1 MPQDEESTLSYP
13 FEAERDACG
22 IGFVA
27 DARGRSSRA
36 IVEAALEALARV
48 KHRGAVAA
56 DALSGDGSGLL
67 LPIPRGLLAP
77 EEGSDRAGLAMV
89 FGRPGGSSDSRPVIE
104 EACATEGLDVVGW
117 REVPT
122 DPGVLGERAAAT
134 LPSIE
139 QAILLR
145 PLGMDVEEGE
155 RRAFRARRRIQAA
168 ARERNVGVY
177 VASLSFRT
185 VTYKGLCAADRL
197 ADFYPDLADEACEG
211 WFAIFHQR
219 YSTNT
224 APTWERAQPFRFLAH
239 NGEINTIR
247 GNVALLKAREGHLGS
262 DDLAPEDLLR
272 PLVDTELSDSGI
284 LDEALELLV
293 RGGRDVTHA
302 AAMLVP
308 PAWEHVIGTDPDV
321 ADFFHY
327 HSCLFEPWDGPA
339 GLVFTDGER
348 VAAGLDRN
356 GLRPLRVSVCED
368 GLVACSSETGA
379 ISTRGH
385 GRVTRM
391 KIGPGEAFCVDPS
404 AGGVVLDAEIKS
416 RLAQRR
422 PYGDWVEGH
431 LSRRDQGEPVEPGGE
446 RAVELVQ
453 RQVAAGYQKEEFTV
467 VLRPMAI
474 DGVEPT
480 SSMGDDTAQP
490 PLASYSRPLFSFL
503 KQRFAQVTNP
513 PIDHLRERHVMS
525 LTTRLGRRAPLLQ
538 ERPEAPS
545 LREYHSPLLF
555 PSEIAALESEGAVLL
570 DATFPLDDGPD
581 GLQSALERIVDRA
594 AAAVADGARYL
605 VVTDRAMDVD
615 NVPVSAAL
623 AAGAVHHRL
632 VGQGLRSLASIVVE
646 SDEPR
651 DSHHL
656 ACLLTNGAD
665 AVCPR
670 LALESLADL
679 AKHGRLGGDVAAS
692 EAQKHY
698 FKALEDGLLKIMS
711 KMGISTLDSY
721 RAAQIIEAMGL
732 GPDVIDLCF
741 TGVSSVLGGLSLVEL
756 GADALLRHDKAF
768 GAKPVLANTGF
779 IKFKKGG
786 EYHAMNPDVVE
797 SLQQAVGLGADPLE
811 AQRKAADELQQA
823 VRTGDDEAYERFAR
837 LVNERPP
844 TEPRDLLE
852 LVLAESPIPL
862 DEVEPATAIARRFST
877 GAMSHG
883 ALSAEAHE
891 TLSIALNMIGGMANT
906 GEGGEAPERYRD
918 HRNSK
923 IKQIASGRFGVT
935 PEYLAFAEELQIKMA
950 QGSKPGE
957 GGQIPG
963 KKVTVEIARL
973 RHTVEGVALIS
984 PPPHHD
990 IYSIED
996 LAQLIFDLKQAN
1008 PRAKVSVKLVAS
1020 DGVGTIAAGVVK
1032 GLADVVHI
1040 SGGDGGT
1047 GASPLTSIKNAGMPW
1062 EIGLADAHASL
1073 VSNGLRGRAR
1083 LRIDGGI
1090 KTGRDVM
1097 IAALMGADEI
1107 SFGTAALLAEGCI
1120 MVRTCHRNTCPVGIA
1135 TQDPKLRAKF
1145 AGTPE
1150 MVARYLL
1157 LVAEEA
1163 RVLLS
1168 QLGLRSIEEAIGRTD
1183 LLRQRTTGNHRAD
1196 SLDLGFLLNADLAGE
1211 ETRFTGSLDIQQ
1223 PRSDLGDRL
1232 YSDAMQALEAERE
1245 ADLSYAITTSDRTV
1259 GARIGCAIGFELGA
1273 RRSPHSVR
1281 ASFEGEAGQSFGAFL
1296 ADGIELTLVGEAND
1310 YVAKGMGGGRICIR
1324 PPENDGGDPYLVGN
1338 TVLYGATGG
1347 QLYIAGRAGERFA
1360 VRNSGAVAVVEGA
1373 GDHAC
1378 EYMTAGAV
1386 VILGPTGR
1394 NLGAGMSGGEAYVYD
1409 PAGDLEASL
1418 NRQLVDAYAP
1428 SEGQLES
1435 LRRIIERHRDY
1446 TGSKIAAE
1454 ILDGWEELQ
1463 GNFRRV
1469 APVAEVARLE
1479 ALFEGTA
1486 IAPA

>member
-1 MPQDEESTLSYP
+1 MPLPYES
-13 FEAERDACG
+13 ERDACG

-36 IVEAALEALARV
+36 IVESALDALARV

-56 DALSGDGSGLL
+56 DALTGDGSGVLVPLPRALL
-67 LPIPRGLLAP
+67 GKP
-77 EEGSDRAGLAMV
+77 EDSERLGAAMV
-89 FGRPGGSSDSRPVIE
+89 FGDPGQTTGLQE
-104 EACATEGLDVVGW
+104 LTAAACAEEGLEVLRW
-117 REVPT
+117 REVPI
-122 DPGVLGERAAAT
+122 DPSALGEQARES
-134 LPSIE
+134 LPAIE

-145 PLGMDVEEGE
+145 PLGVDTEEGE
-155 RRAFRARRRIQAA
+155 RRAFRARRRIEAA
-168 ARERNVGVY
+168 SRREGVRAY

-185 VTYKGLCAADRL
+185 ITYKGLCAADRL
-197 ADFYPDLADEACEG
+197 ADFYPDLADERCEG

-224 APTWERAQPFRFLAH
+224 TPTWERAQPFRFLAH

-247 GNVALLKAREGHLGS
+247 GNVALLQAREGHLGS
-262 DDLAPEDLLR
+262 EDLAPEELLR
-272 PLVDTELSDSGI
+272 PLVDTNLSDSGI

-293 RGGRDVTHA
+293 RGGRDIRHA

-308 PAWEHVIGTDPDV
+308 PAWEHVLDTPPDV

-327 HSCLFEPWDGPA
+327 HACLIEPWDGPA
-339 GLVFTDGER
+339 GLVFTDGVR
-348 VAAGLDRN
+348 IAAALDRN
-356 GLRPLRVSVCED
+356 GLRPLRVAICED
-368 GLVACSSETGA
+368 GLVACSSESGA

-385 GRVTRM
+385 GRVQRA

-404 AGGVVLDAEIKS
+404 EGGVVFDADIKT
-416 RLAQRR
+416 RMAQRR
-422 PYGDWVEGH
+422 PYGDWVDAH
-431 LSRRDQGEPVEPGGE
+431 LTRSSQGEPLTPGAE
-446 RAVELVQ
+446 RQVSLLQ

-467 VLRPMAI
+467 QLRPMAI

-490 PLASYSRPLFSFL
+490 PLAGYARPIFSFL

-525 LTTRLGRRAPLLQ
+525 LTTRLGRRSPLLQ
-538 ERPEAPS
+538 EREDAPA
-545 LREYHSPLLF
+545 LREYRSPLLF
-555 PSEIAALESEGAVLL
+555 PSEVTDLERSGALVL
-570 DATFPLDDGPD
+570 DATWPLAEGPD
-581 GLQSALERIVDRA
+581 GLADALERLAADAAQAVRGGAWCLIVSDRR
-594 AAAVADGARYL
+594 VDE
-605 VVTDRAMDVD
+605 D
-615 NVPVSAAL
+615 NVPLSGAL
-623 AAGAVHHRL
+623 AAGAIHHRL
-632 VGQGLRSLASIVVE
+632 VDTGLRSLAGIVVE

-670 LALESLADL
+670 LALESLAEL
-679 AKHGRLGGDVAAS
+679 AKSGRLGGDVPAD
-692 EAQKHY
+692 EAQRHY

-732 GPDVIDLCF
+732 GPDVIALCF
-741 TGVSSVLGGLSLVEL
+741 TGVSSALGGLSLVEL
-756 GADALLRHDKAF
+756 GADALLRHDVAF
-768 GAKPVLANTGF
+768 GAKPALTNTGF

-797 SLQQAVGLGADPLE
+797 SLQEAAGSAEDPLAE
-811 AQRKAADELQQA
+811 QRLAADELQQA
-823 VRTGDDEAYERFAR
+823 VRHGDDAAYDRFAR

-852 LVLAESPIPL
+852 LVGSPSPIPL
-862 DEVEPATAIARRFST
+862 EEVEPATAIATRFST

-891 TLSIALNMIGGMANT
+891 TLSIALNMIDGMANT
-906 GEGGEAPERYRD
+906 GEGGEDPERYRD

-923 IKQIASGRFGVT
+923 VKQIASGRFGVT
-935 PEYLAFAEELQIKMA
+935 PDYLAFAEELQIKMA

-1020 DGVGTIAAGVVK
+1020 DGVGTIAADVVK

-1062 EIGLADAHASL
+1062 EIGLADAQASL
-1073 VSNGLRGRAR
+1073 VANGLRGRAR

-1090 KTGRDVM
+1090 KTGRDVV
-1097 IAALMGADEI
+1097 IAALLGADEV
-1107 SFGTAALLAEGCI
+1107 SFGTAVLLAEGCI

-1163 RVLLS
+1163 RLLLAS
-1168 QLGLRSIEEAIGRTD
+1168 LGLRSIEEAIGRTD
-1183 LLRQRTTGNHRAD
+1183 LLRQRTTGDHRAD
-1196 SLDLGFLLNADLAGE
+1196 SLDLAFLLNEDLDG
-1211 ETRFTGSLDIQQ
+1211 TKRFTGSLTIQQ

-1232 YSDAMQALEAERE
+1232 YTDAMSRLQAGRPAEL
-1245 ADLSYAITTSDRTV
+1245 DYTISTSDRTV
-1259 GARIGCAIGFELGA
+1259 GARLGCAIGFEMDA
-1273 RRSPHSVR
+1273 RRTPEPVSAR
-1281 ASFEGEAGQSFGAFL
+1281 FEGEAGQSFGAFL
-1296 ADGIELTLVGEAND
+1296 SEGIELTLVGEAND

-1324 PPENDGGDPYLVGN
+1324 PPENDAGDPYLVGN

-1347 QLYIAGRAGERFA
+1347 QLFIAGRAGERFA

-1409 PAGDLEASL
+1409 PEQRLEASL
-1418 NRQLVDAYAP
+1418 NRQLVDAYEP
-1428 SEGQLES
+1428 TPGQLES
-1435 LRRIIERHRDY
+1435 LKRIIERHQDH
-1446 TGSKIAAE
+1446 TASKIASE
-1454 ILDGWEELQ
+1454 ILEGWEELQ
-1463 GNFRRV
+1463 LHFRRV